1 MDAVKKVRGKKYL
14 EAQKKVDATKVYPL
28 AEGVALA
35 KATSTTAFDGSIEVH
50 IRLGIDP
57 KKSEQH
63 VRGTIVLPH
72 ATGSVKRIAVFT
84 ETQQD
89 AAKAA
94 GADLVGGKE
103 LIAEIKS
110 SNKCDFDVAVAD
122 PAMMRELAVIAK
134 ILGPKG
140 LMPSPKNE
148 TVTPHIAKAV
158 GELKRGTVTFKNDDT
173 GNIHQAIGKVSLPTE
188 SLTANAAAF
197 LDAVKKSKPNTAKGI
212 FITAVTLAAT
222 MGPGIRVSA

>member
-1 MDAVKKVRGKKYL
+1 MDVKKKVRGKKYVA
-14 EAQKKVDATKVYPL
+14 AQKKVDATKVYPL
-28 AEGVALA
+28 AEGMALA
-35 KATSTTAFDGSIEVH
+35 KETSTTKFDGSIEMH
-50 IRLGIDP
+50 IRLGIDA

-72 ATGSVKRIAVFT
+72 ATGSIKRVAVFT
-84 ETQQD
+84 ETQQE

-103 LIAEIKS
+103 LITEIKG

-122 PAMMRELAVIAK
+122 PAMMKELAVIAK
-134 ILGPKG
+134 VLGPKG
-140 LMPSPKNE
+140 LMPSPRNE

-158 GELKRGTVTFKNDDT
+158 GELKRGKVTFKNDDT
-173 GNIHQAIGKVSLPTE
+173 GNIHQAIGKVSLPTA

-197 LDAVKKSKPNTAKGI
+197 LEAVKKSKPNTAKGI
-212 FITAVTLAAT
+212 FIKGVTLAST
-222 MGPGIRVSA
+222 MGPGVHVSV